1 MERDQILRFTPV
13 DHPDTRVQ
21 RVGFDLD
28 DPYVEQCWSAVV
40 GPSSTLLLRRM
51 PTLWLA
57 QVPAEI
63 GASELSQSL
72 GLGAGVGERSRLAN
86 TLNRLVQFGL
96 AKQAPDG
103 AGLDLYRHVAPLSP
117 QQLDRVPRWTR
128 DTHERLL
135 DTHLEQFDD
144 LAQHQSNVAS
154 ITAHLDR
161 IQSGTSRSTN
171 GVTAHG
177 QALGR

>member
-13 DHPDTRVQ
+13 DHPDSRVQ
-21 RVGFDLD
+21 RVGFDLS
-28 DPYVEQCWSAVV
+28 DPYLEQCWAAVV
-40 GPSSTLLLRRM
+40 GPSSTMLLRRM
-51 PTLWLA
+51 PVLWVA

-72 GLGAGVGERSRLAN
+72 GLGVGVGERSRLAN

-103 AGLDLYRHVAPLSP
+103 AGLDLYRHVAPLSTR
-117 QQLDRVPRWTR
+117 QLDRVPQWTR

-144 LAQHQSNVAS
+144 LAHHQSNVAS
-154 ITAHLDR
+154 ITARLDR
-161 IQSGTSRSTN
+161 IQNGASRSTS
-171 GVTAHG
+171 GVT
-177 QALGR
+177 QAVER